1 MPAADRNRFPQNRL
15 PRNHSPQCRAL
26 AWLDQR
32 SRAAVFVGVLLALL
46 VSIAPA
52 MAGAAERLITT
63 TGVGAVQ
70 LGMPLDAARAASPGF
85 TWSESV
91 DAAGDGYVAVAED
104 DIILM
109 RLFTDAGDLGP
120 AVNWQAAIVAIEVL
134 APRYRTTAGVSPQSS
149 LVEVAQAYGPLIRI
163 RRGEIDRQEYA
174 LFANQPLNLVL
185 RVDGGTEGSEAGI
198 YLPGTDMTERFRPG
212 ARIASITVQQAL

>member
-1 MPAADRNRFPQNRL
+1 MPAADW
-15 PRNHSPQCRAL
+15 NHSPQCHSPRCRAL

-32 SRAAVFVGVLLALL
+32 GRAAVLLGVLLALL

-70 LGMPLDAARAASPGF
+70 LGMTLDAARAATPGF
-85 TWSESV
+85 ILSESV
-91 DAAGDGYVAVAED
+91 DAVGNGYVAVAED

-109 RLFTDAGDLGP
+109 RLFAGAGDLGP
-120 AVNWQAAIVAIEVL
+120 AVDWQAAIVAIEVL
-134 APRYRTTAGVSPQSS
+134 APSYRTTAGVSPQSS

-185 RVDGGTEGSEAGI
+185 RVDGGSEGSEAGI
-198 YLPGTDMTERFRPG
+198 YLPGTDMTERFRLG